1 VLEQH
6 VARAARGHLQLVELG
21 IASGCA
27 TPTINVC
34 CRGRSPKT
42 LDGLRRRIAGLFLAF
57 CKNPAFNPEA
67 GRLQLVPGGPAEPE
81 TFEYVDEV
89 NVAA

>member
-1 VLEQH
+1 MCPH
-6 VARAARGHLQLVELG
+6 F
-21 IASGCA
+21 
-27 TPTINVC
+27 C

-67 GRLQLVPGGPAEPE
+67 GQLQLVPGGPSEPE

-89 NVAA
+89 DVAA